1 MAPNLQSS
9 AAKLIP
15 YEFFKMSRSFL
26 LLLLAGFVWL
36 TPSIAH
42 CQKVAEI
49 EITGLQGELLQQ
61 ATANITV
68 NRELAAATSPRT
80 LDRRVRQAVTQIDNA
95 LKVNGYYSAIITPHI
110 PEQGEKHIFRF
121 DVVKGEPVRI
131 RGVRL
136 EITGDGADFSEFQ
149 NWKKAFP
156 LQPGNILVDT
166 RYEEALTE
174 LQRTARK
181 YGFFDSRVNTREILI
196 DQSALKADIHIKF
209 ETGSRFRYGEIR
221 LDQDYFDTDFLQR
234 FFNIEPGQ
242 SFNNDDL
249 QVLHQ
254 RFSTSDYFSSIR
266 LSPLLDE
273 RSADA
278 VPVSIELERRKRDR
292 YFAGIGYS
300 TDLGVRGKLGM
311 DRRYVNS
318 RGHSFSSLL
327 DYADLKRQVMI
338 AYKIPLSRPYTENL
352 ILSYRYS
359 DRRDEDLKSRVNGID
374 ATKVWKRGLHDWQYG
389 LWFFTADNEL
399 DGEQSEG
406 KFLAPSAGWSYARAD
421 NILFPR
427 KAWQLGVN
435 FVGASESIVST
446 ESFLQARLNTT
457 LIFPTFEY
465 DRLLLRGQL
474 GRTFIENFSV
484 LPKQLRFYA
493 GGDNSVR
500 GYEYQSL
507 APYNKNG
514 SLVGGDSLIFGSV
527 EYEHYFRREIAAAV
541 FWDTGNAFFAGD
553 AINLEHGAG
562 VGLHLNLPFGV
573 FRFDVANALSKPD
586 RPWRLHI
593 TLRPDL

>member
-1 MAPNLQSS
+1 MVY
-9 AAKLIP
+9 IDR
-15 YEFFKMSRSFL
+15 YELFHMRRNFV
-26 LLLLAGFVWL
+26 LLLLAGFIWL
-36 TPSIAH
+36 TPAIAYS
-42 CQKVAEI
+42 QEVAEI
-49 EITGLQGELLQQ
+49 EITGLEGELLQQ
-61 ATANITV
+61 AIANITV
-68 NRELAAATSPRT
+68 TRELAAATTART
-80 LDRRVRQAVTQIDNA
+80 LDRRVRQAVTQLDNA
-95 LKVNGYYSAIITPHI
+95 LKVNGYYSADITPHVL
-110 PEQGEKHIFRF
+110 EQAEKRFFRF
-121 DVVKGEPVRI
+121 VVVKGEPVRI
-131 RGVRL
+131 GTLRL
-136 EITGDGADFSEFQ
+136 DITGDGADFREFQ
-149 NWKKAFP
+149 DWKNSFP
-156 LQPGNILVDT
+156 LETGDILVDT

-174 LQRTARK
+174 LQRKARK
-181 YGFFDSRVNTREILI
+181 YGFFDSQISRREIRI
-196 DQSALKADIHIKF
+196 DRSTLTADIHIEF
-209 ETGSRFRYGEIR
+209 ESGARFRYGEIR
-221 LDQDYFDTDFLQR
+221 LLQDYFDTDFLQR

-254 RFSTSDYFSSIR
+254 RFSASDYFSSIR

-273 RSADA
+273 RSGDE
-278 VPVSIELERRKRDR
+278 VPISIELERRKRDR

-318 RGHSFSSLL
+318 RGHNFSALL
-327 DYADLKRQVMI
+327 DYAELKRQARV
-338 AYKIPLSRPYTENL
+338 AYNIPLSRPYTENL
-352 ILSYRYS
+352 VLSYVYS

-374 ATKVWKRGLHDWQYG
+374 ATRIWKRGLHDWQYG
-389 LWFFTADNEL
+389 IWFFTADNEL

-406 KFLAPSAGWSYARAD
+406 EFLAPSAGWSYARAD
-421 NILFPR
+421 NFLFPR
-427 KAWQLGVN
+427 KAWQLGLN
-435 FVGASESIVST
+435 IVGASESIVST

-457 LIFPTFEY
+457 LIFPAFEY
-465 DRLLLRGQL
+465 DRLLLRGQV

-507 APYNKNG
+507 APYNENG
-514 SLVGGDSLIFGSV
+514 SLVGGDSLIFGSA
-527 EYEHYFRREIAAAV
+527 EYEHYFRREIGVAV
-541 FWDTGNAFFAGD
+541 FWDSGNAFFAGD

-586 RPWRLHI
+586 RPWRLHV

>member
-435 FVGASESIVST
+435 FVGALESIVST